1 MHETRRALDDPAV
14 CDARKL
20 RYAPH
25 QDRRDTLYLRIEV
38 HAALF
43 SMNVRV
49 SFIASDGMHPYTHS
63 ERPRRPGRCR
73 CVLNHAYLSAL
84 LTDPSLHHTEIC
96 GVPLPASS
104 ASLSYSL
111 PVYRDRSLRTC
122 LCPRLRESDRAPGSL
137 IQSPTCR
144 PPCAPGAAQGYG
156 STTRVGPVRAP
167 RMPRATPVQPRHA
180 PADIRE
186 AAAPPY
192 APSLL
197 ASLPTKWP
205 K

>member
-1 MHETRRALDDPAV
+1 MSSEHGAGHACFDAENASAPGRGRDGGRVHETRRALDDPAV

-43 SMNVRV
+43 SMNGD
-49 SFIASDGMHPYTHS
+49 A
-63 ERPRRPGRCR
+63 
-73 CVLNHAYLSAL
+73 
-84 LTDPSLHHTEIC
+84 EIC